1 MRFPRPRHKPTM
13 LLPLTEVFSYLAAGT
28 LAMFP
33 VVMVFYE
40 AEKLSFWGWVLIVIY
55 MTILISIVA
64 VLKYIRERRY
74 LKALLE
80 EKSITYFSRKKSCG
94 KNGSAGGRSGF
105 PAKKKIPGKIR
116 KRIPG
121 TGRNSCNSR
130 DSNPSAAQRGGIFS
144 YRHRKRPR
152 LQRCMYSASVHL
164 P

>member
-28 LAMFP
+28 IAMFP

-74 LKALLE
+74 LKALLGE
-80 EKSITYFSRKKSCG
+80 EGYYDFFPEEIVREERIRRWKKRFSRKEKDPWEDPEEDTWDRE
-94 KNGSAGGRSGF
+94 KF
-105 PAKKKIPGKIR
+105 
-116 KRIPG
+116 
-121 TGRNSCNSR
+121 
-130 DSNPSAAQRGGIFS
+130 
-144 YRHRKRPR
+144 
-152 LQRCMYSASVHL
+152 M
-164 P
+164 